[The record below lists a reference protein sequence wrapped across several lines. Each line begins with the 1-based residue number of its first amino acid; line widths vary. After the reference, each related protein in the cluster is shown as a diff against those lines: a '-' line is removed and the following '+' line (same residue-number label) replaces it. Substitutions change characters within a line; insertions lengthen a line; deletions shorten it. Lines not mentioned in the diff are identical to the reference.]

1 MNKFYSLSFLIIT
14 LSCSPAKNNETAV
27 DSTQN
32 VIDTVNVSSSPS
44 IVTPINYSPAPAR
57 NFPSFSQDA
66 ITENE
71 LENTIVQALTEMLNQ
86 YDTAKY
92 RTIKGDYSVYYQ
104 RPSDYD
110 ESTMDASETETETWY
125 FDIDNNLKA
134 YTREYVVRVGSSV
147 NNPNSGSNIGESE
160 TTIYLFSNSS
170 SEDPTLVAVYND
182 KDVYYD
188 FATSSKKRAVTSK
201 CPKCGV
207 SLSYENEPT
216 NDVEVLEQDYI
227 SILSINFLARQEV
240 LFAWLKEAEVKKDG
254 ENYIAKEELTK
265 GETPYS
271 ADYTIEKSLFEKL
284 VKGNNQ

>member
-14 LSCSPAKNNETAV
+14 LSCSSGKNNETTV
-27 DSTQN
+27 GSTQN
-32 VIDTVNVSSSPS
+32 ILDTINASVSSSTA
-44 IVTPINYSPAPAR
+44 TPTNYSPAPAR
-57 NFPSFSQDA
+57 NFPSFSQYA

-71 LENTIVQALTEMLNQ
+71 LENSITEDLTEMLNQ
-86 YDTAKY
+86 YDTGKY
-92 RTIKGDYSVYYQ
+92 RMIKRDYSVYYKE
-104 RPSDYD
+104 PSNDD
-110 ESTMDASETETETWY
+110 ESTMDANDTETETWY
-125 FDIDNNLKA
+125 FDSANELKA
-134 YTREYVVRVGSSV
+134 YTSEYSVKIGSSV
-147 NNPNSGSNIGESE
+147 YDPNSGSKIGESE

-271 ADYTIEKSLFEKL
+271 ADYTIDESLFEKL